1 MNGGPAVKTEIDD
14 MLAETSQAMAKGRR
28 SVAGALADEVAVEIC
43 RLSDQGEWKALA
55 ICDLQSAVLLAAE
68 GNERP
73 TLTQVQV
80 SLRHMKD
87 MEKLS
92 EGRIASYRV
101 SFSIPLADECLS
113 RAIRFGGPVEARRAG
128 LVQTVEAAALAL
140 KTASQALSAFDQAH
154 GF

>member
-1 MNGGPAVKTEIDD
+1 MKTEIDD
-14 MLAETSQAMAKGRR
+14 ILAETSQARAQGRR

-43 RLSDQGEWKALA
+43 RFSDQGEWKALA
-55 ICDLQSAVLLAAE
+55 ICDLRSAVLVAAE

-113 RAIRFGGPVEARRAG
+113 RAIRFGGPVQARRAG
-128 LVQTVEAAALAL
+128 LVQAVEVATLSLEAASHTLRD
-140 KTASQALSAFDQAH
+140 FDQAH
-154 GF
+154 SS